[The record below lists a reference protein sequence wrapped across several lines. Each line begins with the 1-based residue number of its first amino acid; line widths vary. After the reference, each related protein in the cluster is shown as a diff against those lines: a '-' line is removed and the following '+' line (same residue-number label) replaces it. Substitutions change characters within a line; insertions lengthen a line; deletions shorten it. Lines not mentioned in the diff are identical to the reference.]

1 MKAGD
6 LIIFRQCAQAGA
18 TGVIT
23 MATRPSYVAKA
34 NKELRL
40 YWVLC
45 DKGIQC
51 FTGSQLVLV

>member
-1 MKAGD
+1 MKIGD
-6 LIIFRQCAQAGA
+6 LVMLRHCAGEGT

-23 MATRPSYVAKA
+23 MAARPSYVAKA

-45 DKGIQC
+45 DTGVQC
-51 FTGSQLVLV
+51 FSGSQLVLV